1 MAKTQATDAAPDQIE
16 HFERSLSE
24 LEKLVGRMEEG
35 ELSLDESLRSFE
47 RGVALYRDCET
58 ALQQAQ
64 LRVSKL
70 LDPESPEDAEP
81 LDPDAP

>member
-1 MAKTQATDAAPDQIE
+1 MAKPPASDNPPDQIE
-16 HFERSLSE
+16 RFEQSLNE
-24 LEKLVGRMEEG
+24 LEQLVGRMEDD

-47 RGVALYRDCET
+47 RGVALYRDCEN

-81 LDPDAP
+81 LDPDAT